1 MKATGE
7 VMGIGSNLEECML
20 KSVSSLEIGVTHLHM
35 QKFDTMST
43 EEIMEYISSF
53 RADGIFA
60 VTELIRRGGDIQTIY
75 ELKDLAEI
83 TWWHIGAVDIVPKG
97 ISKANGID
105 EVCKRYSILQSET
118 MGIGDGENDIG
129 MLQHCAIGIAM
140 GNAIDELKAQADYV
154 TTSVDDDGILHALK
168 HFHVIQP

>member
-35 QKFDTMST
+35 QKFDSMST

-60 VTELIRRGGDIQTIY
+60 VTELIRRGVDIQTIY
-75 ELKDLAEI
+75 EKTWITHLFLESLRKIVDMERELAA
-83 TWWHIGAVDIVPKG
+83 HPGDPVQGSPRQK
-97 ISKANGID
+97 
-105 EVCKRYSILQSET
+105 QS
-118 MGIGDGENDIG
+118 GFP
-129 MLQHCAIGIAM
+129 A
-140 GNAIDELKAQADYV
+140 
-154 TTSVDDDGILHALK
+154 LHASTDGVRSICRIV
-168 HFHVIQP
+168 HISM